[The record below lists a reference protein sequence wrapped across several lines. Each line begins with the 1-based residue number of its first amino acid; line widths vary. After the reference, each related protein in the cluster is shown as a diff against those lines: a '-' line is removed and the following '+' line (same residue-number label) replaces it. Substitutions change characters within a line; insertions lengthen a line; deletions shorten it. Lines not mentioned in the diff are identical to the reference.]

1 MLFAAGCQDTPSLC
15 SQPLSAAPLGLT
27 SSAER
32 GGRGGEEGEG
42 EGEEGREGRGRGVGG
57 EEEGK

>member
-1 MLFAAGCQDTPSLC
+1 MLFAAGCQDIPSLC

-27 SSAER
+27 SSAEW
-32 GGRGGEEGEG
+32 GGRGGEEG
-42 EGEEGREGRGRGVGG
+42 EGREGRGRGVGG